1 MGGTL
6 EIADA
11 LSHFGELLRFAATA
25 IEQPHL
31 VFAGI
36 ARRRECE
43 ILAVGAPA
51 GMRGRD
57 SFSGK
62 GNSIATASGDHPEAL
77 LVLFLL
83 EHSLSNGIIRPLTA
97 VPQLGLRA

>member
-77 LVLFLL
+77 LVLVLL
-83 EHSLSNGIIRPLTA
+83 ELSRSNCVTHPLA
-97 VPQLGLRA
+97 VATHL